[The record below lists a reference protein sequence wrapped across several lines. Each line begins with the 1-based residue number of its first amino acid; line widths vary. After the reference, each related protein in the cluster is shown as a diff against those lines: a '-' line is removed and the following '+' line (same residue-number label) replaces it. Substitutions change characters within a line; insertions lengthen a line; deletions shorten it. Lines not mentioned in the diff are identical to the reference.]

1 MTRKFIAAAAAVL
14 TAVAAPAPA
23 FAGEPLSMTFK
34 LRGTVPV
41 ACRVQLSS
49 GLATPNDD
57 GVAQLGV
64 AEEFCN
70 APRGYRVLVL
80 HPAGLEGA
88 AIIRDGVRIPLSS
101 SGSTVLTDSSVPA
114 IQQVALA
121 VDLGD
126 APEQF
131 NHLMVRIEART

>member
-1 MTRKFIAAAAAVL
+1 VTRKFVAAAAALL
-14 TAVAAPAPA
+14 TAVAAPLPT
-23 FAGEPLSMTFK
+23 FAAEPLSMTFK

-49 GLATPNDD
+49 ALAAPDAS

-101 SGSTVLTDSSVPA
+101 TGSTVLTDSRVPA

-121 VDLGD
+121 VDVGD
-126 APEQF
+126 APEEF
-131 NHLMVRIEART
+131 TRLMVRIEART

>member
-1 MTRKFIAAAAAVL
+1 MTRKILAAAAALL
-14 TAVAAPAPA
+14 TAVAAPVPT
-23 FAGEPLSMTFK
+23 FASEPLSMTFK

-41 ACRVQLSS
+41 ACRVQLPSAI
-49 GLATPNDD
+49 ATPD
-57 GVAQLGV
+57 GDGIAQLGV

-70 APRGYRVLVL
+70 APRGYRVLIL

-88 AIIRDGVRIPLSS
+88 AILRDGVRIPLSPT
-101 SGSTVLTDSSVPA
+101 GSTVLTDSRVPA

-126 APEQF
+126 TPARF
-131 NHLMVRIEART
+131 NRLMVRIEART